1 MLQDRAKMHS
11 EVLQL
16 PALGKPF
23 SIGALYDRRRD
34 MLIPGEKLW
43 DPEQV
48 EQHIS
53 ERQQPG

>member
-1 MLQDRAKMHS
+1 MHS

-43 DPEQV
+43 DPQQI